1 MFIFTILP
9 ELFVHLIFGL
19 GIFLTI
25 VGFFLSF
32 IPFISAYKLP
42 IKIIGFIV
50 LVFGI
55 YLEGGLANNKE
66 WELKVKEVEAQV
78 AKAEAESANLNTQLQ
93 AALSDKKQVIKEKG
107 DTIIKYVDKF
117 VDKEILKEVPGP
129 ERVKIEKVIE
139 YIENC
144 PVPKE
149 LLEIHNNA
157 ATLNK
162 GDKK

>member
-1 MFIFTILP
+1 MWIFTIAP
-9 ELFVHLIFGL
+9 EWSIHLIFTVGVILTLL
-19 GIFLTI
+19 GFVL
-25 VGFFLSF
+25 GF
-32 IPFISAYKLP
+32 IPLINRYKIP
-42 IKIIGFIV
+42 IQIIGLFTLI
-50 LVFGI
+50 FGT
-55 YLEGGLANNKE
+55 YLEGGLADNKE

-149 LLEIHNNA
+149 LLEIHNKA

>member
-93 AALSDKKQVIKEKG
+93 AALSDKKQVIKEKAVPPQSARG
-107 DTIIKYVDKF
+107 SRDGQSCRLGV
-117 VDKEILKEVPGP
+117 ILSSAPF
-129 ERVKIEKVIE
+129 RDRIF
-139 YIENC
+139 
-144 PVPKE
+144 
-149 LLEIHNNA
+149 
-157 ATLNK
+157 
-162 GDKK
+162 

>member
-1 MFIFTILP
+1 MWIFTIIS
-9 ELFVHLIFGL
+9 EAIVHIIFIIGVILTLMGFILGFIPLIGKYKIPLQIIGLLTLIFG
-19 GIFLTI
+19 
-25 VGFFLSF
+25 S
-32 IPFISAYKLP
+32 
-42 IKIIGFIV
+42 
-50 LVFGI
+50 
-55 YLEGGLANNKE
+55 YLEGGLADNKE
-66 WELKVKEVEAQV
+66 WEFKVKEVEAQV

-139 YIENC
+139 YIEHC

-149 LLEIHNNA
+149 LLEIHNKA

>member
-1 MFIFTILP
+1 MWIFTIISDAI
-9 ELFVHLIFGL
+9 VHIIFIIGVV
-19 GIFLTI
+19 LT
-25 VGFFLSF
+25 L
-32 IPFISAYKLP
+32 
-42 IKIIGFIV
+42 IGFI
-50 LVFGI
+50 LGFIPIIGKYKI
-55 YLEGGLANNKE
+55 PLQIIGLLTLILGSYLEGGLADNKE

-149 LLEIHNNA
+149 LLEIHNKA

>member
-1 MFIFTILP
+1 MWIFTIIS
-9 ELFVHLIFGL
+9 EAIVHIIFIIGVILTLMGFILGFIPLIGKYKIPLQIIGLLTLIFG
-19 GIFLTI
+19 
-25 VGFFLSF
+25 S
-32 IPFISAYKLP
+32 
-42 IKIIGFIV
+42 
-50 LVFGI
+50 
-55 YLEGGLANNKE
+55 YLEGGLADNKE
-66 WELKVKEVEAQV
+66 WEYKVKEVEAQV
-78 AKAEAESANLNTQLQ
+78 AKVEAESANLNTQLQ

-117 VDKEILKEVPGP
+117 VEKEILKEVPGP

-139 YIENC
+139 YIEHC

-149 LLEIHNNA
+149 LLEIHNKA